1 MLKFKPEDWKE
12 LKEYLLQ
19 WDQWRRKEMGD
30 RPDHT
35 SDAIFLV
42 PFTIALLKAEKRME
56 ILTWVLIVLTG
67 ILMYRTIF

>member
-35 SDAIFLV
+35 SDAIFLGH
-42 PFTIALLKAEKRME
+42 LQLH
-56 ILTWVLIVLTG
+56 
-67 ILMYRTIF
+67 Y